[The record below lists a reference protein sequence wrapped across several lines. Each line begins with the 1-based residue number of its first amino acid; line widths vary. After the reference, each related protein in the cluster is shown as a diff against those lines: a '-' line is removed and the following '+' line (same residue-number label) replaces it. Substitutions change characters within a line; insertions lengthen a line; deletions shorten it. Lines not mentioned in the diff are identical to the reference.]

1 MKALR
6 RIFMQRSVI
15 YALLAVS
22 LIWAAAQAVAQSAPS
37 AGQTAQQAGPA
48 LAPGTVVGAE
58 LSKGVDA
65 KKAKV
70 GQEVVAKSLA
80 DLRDNNG
87 NVVIPRG
94 AKLVGHV
101 TQVQA
106 ASKDQPQSSLA
117 IIFDKVEAK
126 HGKEGKEVALHA
138 GIQALAKPEPSPMT
152 QEQQQSEGPG
162 GAGGQGGAPMGGT
175 QPNMGGGG
183 RTAGGMG
190 GSSMPSQQGQGGN
203 MGGGNTGGP
212 MPQQGGG
219 GGPEINANSHGV
231 IGIPNMTLS
240 PQASPTEGSVISS
253 SRGNVKLD
261 SGTLLV
267 LRVIGQ

>member
-1 MKALR
+1 
-6 RIFMQRSVI
+6 MQRRWI
-15 YALLAVS
+15 HALLAFS
-22 LIWAAAQAVAQSAPS
+22 LTWVAAQVWAQSAAPMQTQS
-37 AGQTAQQAGPA
+37 APTAGQAAPQAGPA
-48 LAPGTVVGAE
+48 LAPGTVLGAE
-58 LSKGVDA
+58 LSKGIDA

-70 GQEVVAKSLA
+70 GQEVVAKAVA
-80 DLRDNNG
+80 DLRDTNG
-87 NVVIPRG
+87 NLVIPRG

-138 GIQALAKPEPSPMT
+138 GIQALAKPQPSPMM
-152 QEQQQSEGPG
+152 QEQESQGAGGP
-162 GAGGQGGAPMGGT
+162 GGQGGAPTGGS
-175 QPNMGGGG
+175 QPGMGGGG
-183 RTAGGMG
+183 RTTGGMGG

-203 MGGGNTGGP
+203 MGGDTEGP
-212 MPQQGGG
+212 MGQQGEG
-219 GGPEINANSHGV
+219 GGPALNGNSRGV
-231 IGIPNMTLS
+231 IGIPNLTLS
-240 PQASPTEGSVISS
+240 PQISPTEGSVISS

-261 SGTLLV
+261 SGIMLV